1 MYIPRFQT
9 NPLPLDSSQ
18 HFFPF
23 LYFLN
28 TFYVYFIQSNLA
40 KNITNTLFSSI
51 PYFCQTD
58 TAKTGLISLRY
69 ATMHAYIHHDHRGQ
83 LFPRGGAL
91 YNHGRTG
98 RVAGKLSPS
107 WQVGANI
114 CGLPA
119 TGFRGPLQFVTTCQI
134 FSFILH
140 RPIFTEYDENKE
152 RGGKRNRSLK
162 SCPTNPSSRPR
173 EK

>member
-23 LYFLN
+23 VYFLN

-69 ATMHAYIHHDHRGQ
+69 ATMHAYIHHAPTKFGSFHVGRSPWSIVSPWRRPLKPRQNGPRSRQTFVQ
-83 LFPRGGAL
+83 LA
-91 YNHGRTG
+91 
-98 RVAGKLSPS
+98 S
-107 WQVGANI
+107 WRQY
-114 CGLPA
+114 LWP
-119 TGFRGPLQFVTTCQI
+119 T
-134 FSFILH
+134 
-140 RPIFTEYDENKE
+140 
-152 RGGKRNRSLK
+152 RNRI
-162 SCPTNPSSRPR
+162 PRPPSICHDLSNFFLHIASPDF
-173 EK
+173 